1 MRKNIKKVIAFA
13 GIVLVIAGCSNG
25 KRTSD
30 NQNKNGV
37 ATVIEQQTKKEN
49 SRGTE
54 EIEAASEVESINEIE
69 AIKGTEAINEINN
82 AEVAGVDID
91 LTNMGSDMV
100 YATVYQFL
108 VDPDT
113 YIGKTVRMKGKYSCI
128 WYEPTE
134 AYYHYVIIEDAMACC
149 ASGLEFVWEDGTHN
163 YPEEYPQEEQLVE
176 VTGVFETYYEEVD
189 DCWYCRLNHA
199 TLEVM
204 E

>member
-1 MRKNIKKVIAFA
+1 MVQKKGRWMKKNIKKLIAFA
-13 GIVLVIAGCSNG
+13 GIVLAIAGCSDG
-25 KRTSD
+25 KRTSE
-30 NQNKNGV
+30 NQNGV
-37 ATVIEQQTKKEN
+37 ANVIEQQTKKEN
-49 SRGTE
+49 SRETE
-54 EIEAASEVESINEIE
+54 EIEEVNEKEVINEIDKTKE
-69 AIKGTEAINEINN
+69 
-82 AEVAGVDID
+82 AGVDID

-113 YIGKTVRMKGKYSCI
+113 YIGKTVRMQGKYSCT
-128 WYEPTE
+128 WYEPTA

-149 ASGLEFVWEDGTHN
+149 ASGLEFVWEDGKHS

-176 VTGVFETYYEEVD
+176 VTGVFETYYEEAD
-189 DCWYCRLNHA
+189 DCWYCRLNRA